1 MHRFLAGLGNKSK
14 TFDTNNISNIKQFL
28 ENCVVKG
35 LVLTWADL
43 ISLNI
48 NLYSSALIHKLNESS
63 CTHDTAAHDT
73 AGNYHISKIALL
85 RIVSLPDVLCC
96 CIYRKHCSRIRLNAK
111 LPHLYKSIASIQL
124 LLVQIQFHICIIL
137 IINYLTPDNFSG
149 I

>member
-43 ISLNI
+43 VSLNI
-48 NLYSSALIHKLNESS
+48 NLYPSALIHKLNECSGA
-63 CTHDTAAHDT
+63 HDTAAHYT
-73 AGNYHISKIALL
+73 AGNHNICKIALL
-85 RIVSLPDVLCC
+85 RVISLPDILSCS
-96 CIYRKHCSRIRLNAK
+96 IYRKHCSRIRLNAK
-111 LPHLYKSIASIQL
+111 LPHLYKSIASVLL

-137 IINYLTPDNFSG
+137 IINYLAPDNSPG